1 MTAYVIMVRDRLTDA
16 DAFATYGRLAR
27 EARGSTP
34 PKPLAFY
41 GAHEELEGPAA
52 DGVVILEFPDMAAAK
67 AWYDSPAYQAAK
79 AYRLAGADYR
89 VILVE
94 GVTPA

>member
-1 MTAYVIMVRDRLTDA
+1 MSAYVIMIRDRLTDA
-16 DAFATYGRLAR
+16 EEFATYGKLAK
-27 EARGSTP
+27 EARGATP

-41 GAHEELEGPAA
+41 GAKETLEGLEA
-52 DGVVILEFPDMAAAK
+52 DGAVILEFPDMAAAK
-67 AWYDSPAYQAAK
+67 AWYESPAYQAAK
-79 AYRLAGADYR
+79 VHRLAGADYR

>member
-1 MTAYVIMVRDRLTDA
+1 MSAYVIMIRDRLTDA
-16 DAFATYGRLAR
+16 EAFATYGKMAK
-27 EARGSTP
+27 EARGSSP

-41 GAHEELEGPAA
+41 GANEALEGPPA

-67 AWYDSPAYQAAK
+67 AWYESPAYQAAK
-79 AYRLAGADYR
+79 TYRLAGADYR

-94 GVTPA
+94 GVAAT